1 MVSEIHSHLPES
13 FKMGDESRGT
23 GLQVDET
30 SDWVWI
36 TLTRVERLES
46 I

>member
-1 MVSEIHSHLPES
+1 MVSEIHSHLSES

-23 GLQVDET
+23 GLRVDET
-30 SDWVWI
+30 SDRVLI
-36 TLTRVERLES
+36 TSTCVERLES